1 MCSRDDEI
9 LGRPRQTRK
18 ILLPPTERII
28 RQMRTSQRLTQ
39 TESLNDPQP
48 PSNIPNPGEYDTVDD
63 YVDSIV
69 ENYYEDLGW

>member
-1 MCSRDDEI
+1 
-9 LGRPRQTRK
+9 
-18 ILLPPTERII
+18 
-28 RQMRTSQRLTQ
+28 MRTSQRLIKP
-39 TESLNDPQP
+39 ESNKPEP